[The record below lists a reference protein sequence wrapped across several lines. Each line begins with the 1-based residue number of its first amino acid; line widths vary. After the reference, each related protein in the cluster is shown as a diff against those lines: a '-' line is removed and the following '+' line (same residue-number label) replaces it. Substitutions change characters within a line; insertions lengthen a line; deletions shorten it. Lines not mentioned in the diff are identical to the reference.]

1 MVIWRRGGSEWKREG
16 VRKMWVS
23 GREFGKENE
32 REMDMDLVER
42 EGHRGCG

>member
-1 MVIWRRGGSEWKREG
+1 MEERGSK
-16 VRKMWVS
+16 KKWVS